1 MRSLRYQ
8 FSIPN
13 YLRVRAADRLP
24 LPLLASGKIPGLSEV
39 SVEARP
45 LPGPEWIRLKPRLCG
60 VCGSDISML
69 TNRSGPALSP
79 FISFPLTPGHEV
91 IADVIEVGAAAG
103 SFTPGQRVVVNPL
116 ISCEIR
122 GLPPCAACQRG
133 EPGLC
138 TNSAEGSLSPGML
151 VGFCKDA
158 PGGWAEEMIVHH
170 TQAFPVPDSLSDK
183 TAVLIEPLS
192 VAVHAV
198 LKSPPPPDAKVLIIG
213 SGTIGLLALS
223 ALRLLGH
230 QCDVTV
236 LARHPIQETM
246 AKKLGA
252 TRVLRDAGE
261 AAIDVAGAKKYKPIK
276 GKPSYAGGF
285 GWVFDCAGSNRSVDD
300 AFRIA
305 GPNAHVVMIGCA
317 AELSHLDFTWVWARE
332 LQISGCY
339 VYGKEHSVE
348 QAPHTFEITMKLLA
362 DHPEFP
368 LEEIVTHV
376 VPLPDWREAMKLS
389 LQHGS
394 HGAIKVAFDCRAES
408 AAG

>member
-24 LPLLASGKIPGLSEV
+24 LPLLASGKIPGLSEIAV
-39 SVEARP
+39 DSRS

-60 VCGSDISML
+60 ICGSDISML

-91 IADVIEVGAAAG
+91 VANVTEVGSAAG
-103 SFTPGQRVVVNPL
+103 AFTSGQRVVVNPM
-116 ISCEIR
+116 ISCEMR
-122 GLPPCAACQRG
+122 GLPLCASCQRG

-151 VGFCKDA
+151 VGFCKDV
-158 PGGWAEEMIVHH
+158 PGGWAEEMIVHR
-170 TQAFPVPDSLSDK
+170 TQVFAIPDAISDK

-198 LKSPPPPDAKVLIIG
+198 LKSPPPADAKVLIVG
-213 SGTIGLLALS
+213 SGSIGLLVLS

-230 QCDVTV
+230 TCDVTV

-246 AKKLGA
+246 AVKLGA
-252 TRVLRDAGE
+252 THVLRDAGD
-261 AAIDVAGAKKYKPIK
+261 AAVKVAGAKGYKPIK
-276 GKPSYAGGF
+276 GKLSYAGGF
-285 GWVFDCAGSNRSVDD
+285 DWVFDCVGSSRSVDD
-300 AFRIA
+300 AFRVA
-305 GPNAHVVMIGCA
+305 GPNAHVVMVGCA
-317 AELSHLDFTWVWARE
+317 AELSHIDFSFVWARE

-339 VYGKEHSVE
+339 VYGKEHAVE
-348 QAPHTFEITMKLLA
+348 HEPHTFEITMKLLT

-368 LEEIVTHV
+368 LEEIVTHI
-376 VPLPDWREAMKLS
+376 VPLDRWREAMQLS
-389 LQHGS
+389 LRRGS
-394 HGAIKVAFDCRAES
+394 HGAIKVAFDCRAGT
-408 AAG
+408 AG